1 MSTQAVRTRT
11 KRPEIRRDQLLDAA
25 EKLFA
30 EKGYA
35 ETTVLDIAEA
45 AGVAKG
51 TFYLYF
57 PSKEHCMV
65 ALKERLMQGL
75 VDRFEGVLVPLFDQ
89 VVEGGVDSVD
99 IEGVTRRLM
108 DETFAHALEHA
119 DAFDMLFHRGD
130 AIEVDEISQA
140 HEATITKLIA
150 DVITQMNALGISQ
163 VTHPIQTARI
173 LFNGVHWALDIALCR
188 EGVRDLTD
196 LKEAAIEISIR
207 ALSGPSAASQK
218 AT

>member
-1 MSTQAVRTRT
+1 VSAQAVRTRT
-11 KRPEIRRDQLLDAA
+11 KRPEVRRDQLLDAA

-57 PSKEHCMV
+57 PSKEHCV
-65 ALKERLMQGL
+65 IALKERLMQGL
-75 VDRFEGVLVPLFDQ
+75 VDRFEGVLNPALEQ
-89 VVEGGVDSVD
+89 VVGGVDSFD

-119 DAFDMLFHRGD
+119 EAFDVLFHRGD
-130 AIEVDEISQA
+130 AIEIDELSQA

-150 DVITQMNALGISQ
+150 DVITQMNILGIAQ
-163 VTHPIQTARI
+163 VSHPMQTARI

-188 EGVRDLTD
+188 EGVRDLTE
-196 LKEAAIEISIR
+196 LKEAAVEVSIR
-207 ALSGPSAASQK
+207 ALSGPAPAAQK

>member
-1 MSTQAVRTRT
+1 VTTQTVRTRT
-11 KRPEIRRDQLLDAA
+11 KQPEIRRDQLLDAA
-25 EKLFA
+25 ERLFS

-57 PSKEHCMV
+57 PSKEHCMI

-89 VVEGGVDSVD
+89 VVRDGGVESVD
-99 IEGVTRRLM
+99 IESVTRQLM
-108 DETFAHALEHA
+108 DETFDHAIEHA

-130 AIEVDEISQA
+130 AIEVDELQQS
-140 HEATITKLIA
+140 HEAKITQLIS
-150 DVITQMNALGISQ
+150 DIITQMNLLG
-163 VTHPIQTARI
+163 VTHVKHPMQTARI
-173 LFNGVHWALDIALCR
+173 LFHGVHWALDIALCR
-188 EGVRDLTD
+188 EKTRDLAE
-196 LKEAAIEISIR
+196 LKDAAVEVSIR
-207 ALSGPSAASQK
+207 ALGGTSP
-218 AT
+218 